1 MTTTKIQIGSIGYLD
16 VVFNLPLN
24 FSVAEIQDITKKNG
38 YYSKTITLP
47 GTKNNNKLLGNL
59 FNINIADSTFN
70 TNTKTDVIILQNEVP
85 VFNGSL
91 QLLKIVKFSPTLENG
106 DENKEYEVQ
115 ITSNSNN
122 FFAEVDGKLLTDI
135 NFNGYDHIYNI
146 TNILATT
153 NNTAQDIYK
162 YHNFFNGNRNY
173 YTTNDFTPSIFAKA
187 YWDRIFANAGYRYEW
202 DSLFDV
208 EFDKMIIPYNGDTP
222 TSGSDFYNVEAGFS
236 GSTTGVSLTEVFYY
250 DPTGGSGGVGSCFY
264 FYFAPVAL
272 PVILAFNDTII
283 DDSNSY
289 DPTPLN
295 WKWTAPQDFIDCT
308 VTSNFTY
315 EIWFSAATDLTIG
328 NCGPADEGLRLEL
341 EHNVVGGLGGG
352 IFDIQANKKILDTV
366 IPRAT
371 IGTLPAGLSKVYSG
385 VANINSIINNP
396 VAGGEYFTWVT
407 GSFTTPTS
415 VGGGSSTNA
424 SWLNSSNVAVAP
436 PKMYITIAP
445 SNALN
450 NVTNN
455 IKFSPSQELIEGQ
468 LLRLNNFI
476 PKQINQINFITSV
489 MKLYNLYV
497 ETDKDDERR
506 LIFQTRDDYYADGI
520 TLDWTY
526 KFAKERDAEL
536 QFITDFQSKNLLL
549 SYKEDSNDIYLKNYK
564 EKVSKIYGEYK
575 YVFETEFLTDTKTIS
590 PIFSP
595 TALDENY
602 FGDVVSTINTQKP
615 KNNIR
620 ILYDGGWI
628 NSKGWLYAPN
638 EFINEVITGNTTN
651 TTFFNSYGYAGHFNN
666 PIVPQTDFNYGLVDY
681 LFYDGWTTDGITNN
695 NLYNRYYKNTINQV
709 ANGKLFT
716 GYFKLNELD
725 ILNLSFKNKIWVL
738 DEAYYLNKIIDYDAT
753 SNNLTK
759 VELISV
765 ESDIEFFP
773 VNQPLSKNGNLGNES
788 SLGMALSNTYGKGIS
803 GVFITGNEN
812 IIQGATAGSSIFGS
826 NNNISGQNNILSG
839 NNNKMFSNL
848 GYVQGNGNSV
858 IGGENVFLLGNNN
871 EVNGVSNLIV
881 LGGNNGTYTGD
892 SSGIFLNYPVYILE
906 DGVNVPLNSYITGT
920 TGSFFV
926 SGSSGN
932 HSIKTN
938 DESANDATADYALA
952 FGPNSLA
959 YGIASFASGLN
970 TVASGDTSFAANAYT
985 QANGLYS
992 TAFGIFNLSNG
1003 QSSFTTGHLNTA
1015 DGINSSTIGGS
1026 GNTVTGNNSVVLGG
1040 TGITA
1045 STNDTVYTSYLA
1057 PLITVYADD
1066 AAADADTALASGGLY
1081 RVTGSRIVYQKP

>member
-1 MTTTKIQIGSIGYLD
+1 MTTTKIQIGSTGFLD

-24 FSVAEIQDITKKNG
+24 FSVAEVQDITKKNG
-38 YYSKTITLP
+38 YYSKTVTLP

-59 FNINIADSTFN
+59 FNINVTDSSFD
-70 TNTKTDVIILQNEVP
+70 TNAKTSVIVLQNEVP
-85 VFNGSL
+85 VFEGSL
-91 QLLKIVKFSPTLENG
+91 QLIKIIKVSPTLENG
-106 DENKEYEVQ
+106 DEQKEYEVQ

-122 FFAEVDGKLLTDI
+122 FFAALDGNLLTDI
-135 NFNGYDHIYNI
+135 SFNGYDHVYNI
-146 TNILATT
+146 TNILATA
-153 NNTAQDIYK
+153 NNTAQDVYK

-187 YWDRIFANAGYRYEW
+187 YWDRIFANAGYRYQW
-202 DSLFDV
+202 DSLSDV

-236 GSTTGVSLTEVFYY
+236 GSTTGLGLTEIFSYG
-250 DPTGGSGGVGSCFY
+250 PTSGGLGSCFY
-264 FYFAPVAL
+264 FYFNGL
-272 PVILAFNDTII
+272 PLPAILPFNDIII

-295 WKWTAPQDFIDCT
+295 WKWTAPQNFIDCT

-315 EIWFSAATDLTIG
+315 EIWFSAATALTIG
-328 NCGPADEGLRLEL
+328 TCGPADEGLRLEL

-352 IFDIQANKKILDTV
+352 LYDIQANKKILDVT
-366 IPRAT
+366 IPRGT
-371 IGTLPAGLSKVYSG
+371 IGTLPAGYSKVYTG

-396 VAGGEYFTWVT
+396 VAGGEYYTWVT
-407 GSFTTPTS
+407 GSFTTPTTNG
-415 VGGGSSTNA
+415 VGSSTNA

-445 SNALN
+445 GNATN
-450 NVTNN
+450 NVANN
-455 IKFSPSQELIEGQ
+455 IKFLPSQELLEGQ
-468 LLRLNNFI
+468 LLRLNSFI
-476 PKQINQINFITSV
+476 PKQINQIDFITSI

-497 ETDKDDERR
+497 ETDQDDDRK
-506 LIFQTRDDYYADGI
+506 LIFSTRDDYYTSGT

-526 KFAKERDAEL
+526 KFAKEKDSEL
-536 QFITDFQSKNLLL
+536 QFVTDFQAKNLLL
-549 SYKEDSNDIYLKNYK
+549 TYKDDSNDTYLKRYK
-564 EKVSKIYGEYK
+564 EATSKMYSEYK
-575 YVFETEFLTDTKTIS
+575 YVFETEFLTNTKTIS
-590 PIFSP
+590 PIFAA

-602 FGDVVSTINTQKP
+602 FGDVVATINTQKP

-628 NSKGWLYAPN
+628 ASNGWIYTRN
-638 EFINEVITGNTTN
+638 QYISEVITGNTSNATLY
-651 TTFFNSYGYAGHFNN
+651 TTYGYAGHFDD
-666 PIVPQTDFNYGLVDY
+666 PIVPATDFNYGLVDY
-681 LFYDGWTTDGITNN
+681 LFYDDWTTDGITNN

-709 ANGKLFT
+709 ANGKLLT
-716 GYFKLNELD
+716 GWFKLNELD
-725 ILNLSFKNKIWVL
+725 ILDLSFKNKIWVL
-738 DEAYYLNKIIDYDAT
+738 DEAYYLNKIIDYDAST
-753 SNNLTK
+753 NSLTK
-759 VELISV
+759 VELIS
-765 ESDIEFFP
+765 IEPDVQFFP
-773 VNQPLSKNGNLGNES
+773 VKQPIAKTGSIFNEAGLAMPS
-788 SLGMALSNTYGKGIS
+788 SNTYGKGIS
-803 GVFITGNEN
+803 GVFINGNEN
-812 IIQGATAGSSIFGS
+812 IIQGQTAGSSIFGS

-839 NNNKMFSNL
+839 NNNKMFTNL

-858 IGGENVFLLGNNN
+858 IGGDNIFLLGNNN
-871 EVNGVSNLIV
+871 EVNNVSNLIV

-892 SSGIFLNYPVYILE
+892 STGIYLNYPVYVLD
-906 DGVNVPLNSYITGT
+906 DGINKTLANYITGT

-959 YGIASFASGLN
+959 YGLASFASGLN
-970 TVASGDTSFAANAYT
+970 TLASGDTSFAANAYT

-1003 QSSFTTGHLNTA
+1003 QASFTTGHYNTA
-1015 DGINSSTIGGS
+1015 DGINSATIGGS

-1040 TGITA
+1040 TGITG
-1045 STNDTVYTSYLA
+1045 STNNTVYTSYLA
-1057 PLITVYADD
+1057 PLLTTYAND
-1066 AAADADTALASGGLY
+1066 AAADADATLSSGGLY
-1081 RVTGSRIVYQKP
+1081 KLTGSRIVYQKP